1 MGFLVLHMEQQM
13 LLNQVNKLQCSLTDM
28 TREKLTLANDI
39 TKLTSQISDIGNS
52 ESPAVKK
59 LEARLAELK
68 QFESK
73 MDLEI
78 QDQQTRLQASQ
89 TQLESVKQSLGGAIQ
104 SSFSINYGGG

>member
-1 MGFLVLHMEQQM
+1 MGFLVLHMQQQM
-13 LLNQVNKLQCSLTDM
+13 LLNQVNNLQCSLTDM
-28 TREKLTLANDI
+28 TREKLSLTNDI
-39 TKLTSQISDIGNS
+39 TKLTSQISDISNH

-78 QDQQTRLQASQ
+78 QNQQ
-89 TQLESVKQSLGGAIQ
+89 TQLQAAQTQLNSVKESLGGAIQ
-104 SSFSINYGGG
+104 SSFSIKYGGG